1 MRASCVVAVLILIAS
16 TAAAQVDTRRI
27 VGILD
32 VRVEGVPKEIA
43 ERFEASLDGELDNRM
58 YSIVPISQMRT
69 MMEASTKWT
78 HGCTVGS
85 CLAEVRKQTGAQLV
99 LLAALTG
106 SGTSFGY
113 VVTLVRTDTGRM
125 LAQES
130 QRCDVCTVNEALT
143 GATVAAVKLLTAV
156 PEKLPDDAADRQA
169 AIEAAIL
176 KVRDEGA
183 AQQKRHKKTA
193 IIVTLSGI
201 AVAAIG
207 ATLYFTQDHASY
219 GLATAAGGAGLAVGG
234 VIGLTF

>member
-1 MRASCVVAVLILIAS
+1 MRAACVVAVVILLAS
-16 TAAAQVDTRRI
+16 TASAEKRRI

-43 ERFEASLDGELDNRM
+43 EKFQSSLEAQLDSNAYWLAPMARM
-58 YSIVPISQMRT
+58 NT
-69 MMEASTKWT
+69 MMESSTTWT
-78 HGCTVGS
+78 HGCVVGS
-85 CLAEVRKQTGAQLV
+85 CLREVRTMTGADLV

-143 GATVAAVKLLTAV
+143 GATLAAVKLLTAV
-156 PEKLPDDAADRQA
+156 PERLPD
-169 AIEAAIL
+169 EAAEQRAAVEL
-176 KVRDEGA
+176 AAAKVRNEKTA
-183 AQQKRHKKTA
+183 MHKRHKKAAT
-193 IIVTLSGI
+193 IVTLAGV
-201 AVAAIG
+201 AVAAVG

-219 GLATAAGGAGLAVGG
+219 GLATAAGGAGVAVGG
-234 VIGLTF
+234 VIALTF